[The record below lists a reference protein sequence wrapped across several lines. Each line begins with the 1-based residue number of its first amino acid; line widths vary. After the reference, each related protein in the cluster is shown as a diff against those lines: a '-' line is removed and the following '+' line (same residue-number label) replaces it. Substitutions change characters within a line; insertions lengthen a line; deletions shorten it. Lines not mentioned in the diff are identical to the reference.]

1 MKVSSISKSTTTLKT
16 SSFSGKAAAA
26 IPTWT
31 ALGCYSDNVNGY
43 RVLTQGEAV
52 PGDSTAMTVEACQV
66 ACKSAG
72 YIIAGLEYSQE
83 CWCGNSFVN
92 QGAYVGKDG
101 TNGCTM
107 SCKVKVRSGVVAGT
121 D

>member
-1 MKVSSISKSTTTLKT
+1 M
-16 SSFSGKAAAA
+16 
-26 IPTWT
+26 
-31 ALGCYSDNVNGY
+31 
-43 RVLTQGEAV
+43 LTQGEAV